1 MRRVLPATLAKLA
14 ELKPPSRSFLVLRG
28 RVVAFFALA
37 ALQCHDFS
45 HIQAPRLRLAAL
57 GSN

>member
-1 MRRVLPATLAKLA
+1 MRRVLAAALAKLA
-14 ELKPPSRSFLVLRG
+14 EFKPAGGRLLVLRG

-45 HIQAPRLRLAAL
+45 HNPEPAIFNNL
-57 GSN
+57 